1 MIGMLLLCAAWG
13 FVSYGLAGNW
23 AFNFSNRAGSFQGS
37 VLAGEVFWAYTI
49 SIVAMTLL
57 ASAALIALTL
67 FSNRGGDPSK
77 K

>member
-1 MIGMLLLCAAWG
+1 MICVVLLCVGWG

-23 AFNFSNRAGSFQGS
+23 AFNFSNRADSFQGS

-49 SIVAMTLL
+49 SIVAIPLL

-67 FSNRGGDPSK
+67 FSSRGGDQSQE
-77 K
+77 